1 MSRLLMN
8 ENEKWNKFIETPLY
22 TKVGKVHSVQE
33 QFFVAKGPKAKIG
46 DVCFVGEHNVLCEVI
61 AIEKKI
67 ICYFHLNRQKSM
79 LWRFSDTSF
88 RRCCC
93 TTW

>member
-33 QFFVAKGPKAKIG
+33 QFFVAKVKRRSEMFASLENI
-46 DVCFVGEHNVLCEVI
+46 
-61 AIEKKI
+61 
-67 ICYFHLNRQKSM
+67 
-79 LWRFSDTSF
+79 TSYVK
-88 RRCCC
+88 
-93 TTW
+93 

>member
-33 QFFVAKGPKAKIG
+33 QFFVAKGTRKRRLEMFASLENI
-46 DVCFVGEHNVLCEVI
+46 
-61 AIEKKI
+61 
-67 ICYFHLNRQKSM
+67 
-79 LWRFSDTSF
+79 TSYVK
-88 RRCCC
+88 
-93 TTW
+93 

>member
-33 QFFVAKGPKAKIG
+33 QFFVAKVESE
-46 DVCFVGEHNVLCEVI
+46 D
-61 AIEKKI
+61 
-67 ICYFHLNRQKSM
+67 
-79 LWRFSDTSF
+79 WRCLLRWRT
-88 RRCCC
+88 
-93 TTW
+93 

>member
-33 QFFVAKGPKAKIG
+33 QFFVAKGPKAKIEM
-46 DVCFVGEHNVLCEVI
+46 FASLENI
-61 AIEKKI
+61 
-67 ICYFHLNRQKSM
+67 
-79 LWRFSDTSF
+79 TSYVK
-88 RRCCC
+88 
-93 TTW
+93 